1 MNSNP
6 STPSTSSESSKKRHG
21 HSVTELVEVTA
32 ASVFLI
38 FLLLFNTGF
47 AACSPQK
54 QKTTVLRIERENAA
68 AVEITVELARTDEER
83 ALGLMFR
90 KQLPD
95 GQGMLFVFDRDQ
107 QLSFWM
113 KNTVIPLSIAFI
125 ASDGHILEIKDMAP
139 NDLNSVKSSRSVR
152 YALEV
157 PQGWFDRVNVK
168 AGDVVKIDP
177 ANLNP

>member
-1 MNSNP
+1 MNSKLAFISP
-6 STPSTSSESSKKRHG
+6 R
-21 HSVTELVEVTA
+21 
-32 ASVFLI
+32 
-38 FLLLFNTGF
+38 FLLLFLVLNAGF

-54 QKTTVLRIERENAA
+54 LLRIEREDATV
-68 AVEITVELARTDEER
+68 VEITVETARTDEER
-83 ALGLMFR
+83 AKGLMFR
-90 KQLPD
+90 KTLPD

-125 ASDGHILEIKDMAP
+125 ASDGHILEIKDMQP

-157 PQGWFDRVNVK
+157 PQGWFERVNVK
-168 AGDVVKIDP
+168 TGDRVKIDP
-177 ANLNP
+177 ALIN

>member
-1 MNSNP
+1 MNSKQVK
-6 STPSTSSESSKKRHG
+6 SQVKSEKLKVKSGKSKTLLTPFTLHSSLF
-21 HSVTELVEVTA
+21 TF
-32 ASVFLI
+32 VFL
-38 FLLLFNTGF
+38 LVFNAGF

-83 ALGLMFR
+83 AQGLMFR
-90 KQLPD
+90 KTLPD

-125 ASDGHILEIKDMAP
+125 ASDGHILEIKDMQP

-168 AGDVVKIDP
+168 AGDVVQLTI
-177 ANLNP
+177 NN